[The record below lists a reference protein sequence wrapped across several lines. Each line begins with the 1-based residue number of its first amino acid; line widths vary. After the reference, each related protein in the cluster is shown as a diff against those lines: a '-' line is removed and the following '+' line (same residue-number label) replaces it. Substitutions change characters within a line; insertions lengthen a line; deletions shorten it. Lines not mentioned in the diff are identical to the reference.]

1 MVHLVSA
8 IIVGSVYGCFY
19 AIKGKEANIYRVSV
33 GFLVVL
39 LAIVGASLL
48 YENQIYT
55 MAGATNWGV
64 VSYARAAAIYSLWLQ
79 SLLCTA
85 LSVVALMKVRHWRY
99 LALGITFVAI
109 FIALAY
115 ATSNATAL
123 AMVG

>member
-8 IIVGSVYGCFY
+8 IIVGSVYGCCY
-19 AIKGKEANIYRVSV
+19 ALRGKDANVYRVSV
-33 GFLVVL
+33 GFLVAL
-39 LAIVGASLL
+39 LAIVGVSFL
-48 YENQIYT
+48 YESQIYT

-64 VSYARAAAIYSLWLQ
+64 VSYARAAAVYSLWLQ

-85 LSVVALMKVRHWRY
+85 LSIVALMKVRHWKY

-115 ATSNATAL
+115 ATSNATSL